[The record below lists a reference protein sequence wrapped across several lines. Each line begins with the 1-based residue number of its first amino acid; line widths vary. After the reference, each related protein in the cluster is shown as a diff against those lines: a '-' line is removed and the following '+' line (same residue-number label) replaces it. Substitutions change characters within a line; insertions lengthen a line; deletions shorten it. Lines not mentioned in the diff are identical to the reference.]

1 MKILQ
6 LTPGTGHFYC
16 GSCLRD
22 NALALALRARGHDA
36 MILPLYLP
44 FALEQGE
51 LSDTVPGGK
60 VHLGGINMYLQHKL
74 PVLGRLPGLVHDA
87 LDKPSILRWVAARGT
102 MTEPADLG
110 PLTVSTL
117 KGDHGRQRSEVARLA
132 ESLAQLPKPD
142 VVLLSN
148 VMLAGLVQAVKAAT
162 GAPLVCTLQGEVP
175 FLDGMVEP
183 YKSEAWNELRAATA
197 HIDGYV
203 PVSNW
208 YGEVV
213 RERLDLDPGR
223 IHPVHNGI
231 DPADFG
237 PWKAPKAPTIG
248 YLARMHRPKGLHT
261 LIDAFLV
268 VKKKVPNARLRIAGV
283 SLSEDKGLVTELKQ
297 RLAWVADSVEWLPN
311 VDREQKLEM
320 LRELS
325 VLSVPAT
332 YGESFGLYLLEAW
345 ASGVP
350 VVQPRS
356 GAFPELLEST
366 GAGLLVEPDDVR
378 SLANGL
384 VELLTDEARARELG
398 EAGRAA
404 VQERFTLDAMAAGVE
419 AALEA
424 VLFPGRPSPSSAA
437 KNLSA
442 S

>member
-1 MKILQ
+1 MRVLQ

-22 NALALALRARGHDA
+22 NALALALRDRGHDA

-44 FALEQGE
+44 FALEKGE
-51 LSDTVPGGK
+51 EVPGGR

-74 PVLGRLPGLVHDA
+74 PVLGRLPRLVHDA
-87 LDKPSILRWVAARGT
+87 LDRPGFLRWAAARGT

-117 KGDHGRQRSEVARLA
+117 KGDHGNQRAEVERLA
-132 ESLAQLPKPD
+132 AALADLPRPD

-148 VMLAGLVQAVKAAT
+148 VILSGLAQPVKEAT
-162 GAPLVCTLQGEVP
+162 GAPVVCTLQGEVP

-183 YKSEAWNELRAATA
+183 FRSEAWGELRAASE

-203 PVSNW
+203 PVSRW
-208 YGEVV
+208 YGDLV
-213 RERLDLDPGR
+213 RERLELDPTTV
-223 IHPVHNGI
+223 HPVHNGI
-231 DPADFG
+231 DPTDFG
-237 PWKAPKAPTIG
+237 PWQGAEAPTIG

-261 LIDAFLV
+261 LVDAFPLV
-268 VKKKVPNARLRIAGV
+268 KERVPAARLRIAGV
-283 SLSEDKGLVTELKQ
+283 ELSEDHELVAELRG
-297 RLAWVADSVEWLPN
+297 RLAAFGDDVEWLPN
-311 VDREQKLEM
+311 LDRGPKLQL

-350 VVQPRS
+350 VVQPRH
-356 GAFPELLEST
+356 GAFPELLEDT
-366 GAGLLVEPDDVR
+366 GAGLLVEPDDPA
-378 SLANGL
+378 SLAEGL
-384 VELLTDEARARELG
+384 VALLEDPARARQLG

-404 VQERFTLDAMAAGVE
+404 VHERFTRDAMAAGVE
-419 AALEA
+419 AALST
-424 VLFPGRPSPSSAA
+424 VSRGG
-437 KNLSA
+437 
-442 S
+442 